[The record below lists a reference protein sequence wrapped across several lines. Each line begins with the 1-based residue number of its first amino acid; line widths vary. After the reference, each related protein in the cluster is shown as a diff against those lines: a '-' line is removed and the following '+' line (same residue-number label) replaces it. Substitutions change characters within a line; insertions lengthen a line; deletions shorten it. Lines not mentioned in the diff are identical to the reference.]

1 MLYLFAL
8 SAYADVKVPISTD
21 NAHVVA
27 LDLDIISAVL
37 HMLPENLFAGRVLCA
52 YAEYLTK

>member
-1 MLYLFAL
+1 MLYLFSL

-21 NAHVVA
+21 NAHVIA
-27 LDLDIISAVL
+27 LELDIISAML

-52 YAEYLTK
+52 YAKYLTK